1 MTLDYQRFVLI
12 PKSEGNATISDLMM
26 CRGNCVLLPAS
37 DRFGQEHGPRH
48 LYESTC
54 ARRLRM
60 SFFWHGQ
67 YQVVLSCFLAYLI
80 GVSCELTFHKGQSVV
95 EIIHSKI
102 VYHFAITIC
111 STYSRTQLCLL
122 THALELVQSSRTAF
136 DLRFRSPPAA
146 KSEDSSWHTSNDQI

>member
-1 MTLDYQRFVLI
+1 MRGLSRVEIVKRSSKMTLDYQRFVLI

-102 VYHFAITIC
+102 VYHFAITHLQYLLSDAAVSSNSC
-111 STYSRTQLCLL
+111 SRTCAVEQDC
-122 THALELVQSSRTAF
+122 V
-136 DLRFRSPPAA
+136 
-146 KSEDSSWHTSNDQI
+146 